1 MRIPAIF
8 PTSVVGSFPRPSWL
22 VKAIEDRAS
31 GRLDPSEFEDLLDD
45 SVKVTIKEQEV
56 IGIDVIS
63 DGEQRRFSFFY
74 AELFKGMEYRPIY
87 SLASLRGSDA
97 IQYLRSIGMPEG
109 VRHPVTIGDLDID
122 EEFLKR
128 EAGFALRYSIKP
140 LKVALPSPYLLMIDS
155 WNEDLSSQ
163 AYPKPEDLGFEVAK
177 IINRAIRILRDL
189 SVFFVQ
195 LDDPGLTDPIDP
207 TYYRL
212 IEMIN
217 GYKPRTPIEEELNLA
232 RDLIN
237 EAVKGV
243 SGIKIGLHI
252 CRGNWPGPED
262 RMPKGGYRKILPWVL
277 DIRVEQ
283 LVLEYATPRA
293 GSIRDLEG
301 YGIEKEL
308 GLGVIDVKN
317 PRIETP
323 GEVTSRVNE
332 ASRYIDPGKIWLN
345 PDCGFASGATWPVQ
359 PRKRSFEKLRPM
371 VEAAKILRREYGYQ

>member
-128 EAGFALRYSIKP
+128 EAGFALRYS
-140 LKVALPSPYLLMIDS
+140 
-155 WNEDLSSQ
+155 
-163 AYPKPEDLGFEVAK
+163 
-177 IINRAIRILRDL
+177 RDW
-189 SVFFVQ
+189 
-195 LDDPGLTDPIDP
+195 G
-207 TYYRL
+207 YCWRYRGAS
-212 IEMIN
+212 I
-217 GYKPRTPIEEELNLA
+217 Y
-232 RDLIN
+232 
-237 EAVKGV
+237 
-243 SGIKIGLHI
+243 
-252 CRGNWPGPED
+252 RG
-262 RMPKGGYRKILPWVL
+262 
-277 DIRVEQ
+277 
-283 LVLEYATPRA
+283 
-293 GSIRDLEG
+293 
-301 YGIEKEL
+301 
-308 GLGVIDVKN
+308 
-317 PRIETP
+317 
-323 GEVTSRVNE
+323 
-332 ASRYIDPGKIWLN
+332 
-345 PDCGFASGATWPVQ
+345 C
-359 PRKRSFEKLRPM
+359 
-371 VEAAKILRREYGYQ
+371 